1 MFIDYLFL
9 VYYFLSCVKQQEL
22 RMLPNVL
29 QKIKRNSELK
39 ETRQFV
45 MVVQDY
51 RLTSSIFF
59 SKYFRSLVWSS
70 QNMCYNLH
78 LFSSN
83 HQPKQK
89 MKQKSISLNRE
100 KGVGRWKRE
109 RLFENKSHFL
119 SFYSNAFILIQRIH
133 ISLELPLRDK
143 LFCRF
148 AVVFEPQSN
157 KSYTYNTNV
166 LEFRKGSSINRVLD
180 GRGSRIL

>member
-1 MFIDYLFL
+1 
-9 VYYFLSCVKQQEL
+9 
-22 RMLPNVL
+22 
-29 QKIKRNSELK
+29 
-39 ETRQFV
+39 
-45 MVVQDY
+45 
-51 RLTSSIFF
+51 
-59 SKYFRSLVWSS
+59 
-70 QNMCYNLH
+70 
-78 LFSSN
+78 
-83 HQPKQK
+83 